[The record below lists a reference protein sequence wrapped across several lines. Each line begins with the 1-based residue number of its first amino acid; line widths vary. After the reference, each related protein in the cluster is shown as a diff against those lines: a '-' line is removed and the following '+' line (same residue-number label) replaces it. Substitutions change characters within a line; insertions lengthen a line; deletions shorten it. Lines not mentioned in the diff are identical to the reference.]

1 MPTIHRLEGN
11 APEVG
16 GILVTWGNN
25 RRLTASWSSLTYS
38 VDTLELAKKAAASLL
53 QRLMD
58 EGDEA
63 AIRETNWP
71 SLVAGIQKHVADWA
85 GLLRQ
90 AVRARMEDPS
100 SRAGGGGGES
110 VL

>member
-1 MPTIHRLEGN
+1 MPIIHRLEGN
-11 APEVG
+11 SPEIG

-25 RRLTASWSSLTYS
+25 RRLSASWAGVDPS

-58 EGDEA
+58 EGDDA

-71 SLVAGIQKHVADWA
+71 SLVAGIQRHVADWA

-90 AVRARMEDPS
+90 AIRARMEDPS
-100 SRAGGGGGES
+100 SRAGGGEGES

>member
-11 APEVG
+11 APEMG

-25 RRLTASWSSLTYS
+25 RRLAASWAGVDPS
-38 VDTLELAKKAAASLL
+38 VDTLELAKKATASLL

-58 EGDEA
+58 EGDQA
-63 AIRETNWP
+63 SIAETNWP

-90 AVRARMEDPS
+90 AIRARMEDPS

>member
-1 MPTIHRLEGN
+1 M
-11 APEVG
+11 G

-25 RRLTASWSSLTYS
+25 RRLAASWASVDPS
-38 VDTLELAKKAAASLL
+38 VDTLELAKKAAATLL
-53 QRLMD
+53 QRLID
-58 EGDEA
+58 EGDEV

-90 AVRARMEDPS
+90 AVLAKLELES
-100 SRAGGGGGES
+100 SRAGGGEGES